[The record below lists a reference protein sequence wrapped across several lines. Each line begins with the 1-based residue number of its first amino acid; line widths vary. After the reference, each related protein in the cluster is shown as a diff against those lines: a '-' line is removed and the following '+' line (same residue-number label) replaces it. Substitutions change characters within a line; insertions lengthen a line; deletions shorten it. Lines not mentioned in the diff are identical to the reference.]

1 MRLRRAGAS
10 RTVLPRTL
18 REASVAEWFF
28 SAGQVIAVFFLLWG
42 ALLSLW
48 LTVSTAI
55 EIPPWTLALRVRQL
69 IEQGARAFRP

>member
-1 MRLRRAGAS
+1 M
-10 RTVLPRTL
+10 LPRTL

-55 EIPPWTLALRVRQL
+55 EITAIEIPPWTLALRVRQL
-69 IEQGARAFRP
+69 IEQGARAFHP